1 VTPQFT
7 MAGPALVGALT
18 ELVNKVY
25 ADGEKGLWKPGAA
38 RTDPAEIASL
48 IERGEIAVAR
58 VDGRLVGAVRVRV
71 LDEERGELGM
81 LVAAPEQQGTGIGRE
96 LVRYAEQWGR
106 ERGLAIMQLELLM
119 PVEWEHPVK
128 EFLRAW
134 YTRIGYRQV
143 SVGDLAEDF
152 PRLAAQLATP
162 CTFLIFHKTL

>member
-1 VTPQFT
+1 
-7 MAGPALVGALT
+7 MAGPELVAPLT
-18 ELVNKVY
+18 ELVNRVY
-25 ADGEKGLWKPGAA
+25 ADGEKGLWHPGAE

-48 IERGEIAVAR
+48 IRRGEIAVAR
-58 VDGRLVGAVRVRV
+58 VGGRLAGAVRVRA
-71 LDEERGELGM
+71 LDEERGELGL
-81 LVAAPEQQGTGIGRE
+81 LVAVPEQQGTGIGRE
-96 LVRYAEQWGR
+96 LVRFAEQWAR
-106 ERGLAIMQLELLM
+106 DQGLAIMQLELLV

-152 PRLAAQLATP
+152 PHLAAQLATP